1 MMLVI
6 IMLVT
11 NSSENISDNSDDH
24 GNDTN
29 NGHNESVVYSLSV
42 SKPRRSAVREVWAVY
57 ICHACQQPACFV
69 YMSQTCFWIQQFREC
84 AKIGGQTCPLSG
96 HFEHLVSKVPT
107 A

>member
-42 SKPRRSAVREVWAVY
+42 SNPEGLLCVRSGLSISANNLRALYTCRR
-57 ICHACQQPACFV
+57 HA
-69 YMSQTCFWIQQFREC
+69 
-84 AKIGGQTCPLSG
+84 SG
-96 HFEHLVSKVPT
+96 SSNSGNAQK
-107 A
+107 